1 LHGEQTGPEKCRVCK
16 ENFDLLK
23 EPTPCGPCDYKP
35 PLKDAALS
43 QFIFLWSHICT
54 QWRAGGMGVV
64 GLDYPAV
71 KMVCDAIGIDFDMFL
86 LRKIKIAESIELE
99 KIRKQ

>member
-1 LHGEQTGPEKCRVCK
+1 
-16 ENFDLLK
+16 
-23 EPTPCGPCDYKP
+23 
-35 PLKDAALS
+35 
-43 QFIFLWSHICT
+43 
-54 QWRAGGMGVV
+54 MGVV